1 MSDISDLE
9 NRISAAMDRISRG
22 LETLASPAQE
32 TDTAELE
39 GLQSALA
46 DEKLANAQLT
56 ERLSALNGRIEELE
70 RSLET
75 SSDAVEKAVEAR
87 EAAELL
93 LASARVDAA
102 SAEAARDAAE
112 SDAKQAKAEVAE
124 QAEKLLELE
133 ALKEQEM
140 PDLDLEQS
148 RDALS
153 QIERR
158 LGRIR
163 RTSRQLRG
171 ANQQLRDAAESGLSD
186 PNLINQSLVTE
197 LNNLK
202 AIRAAEVAEMDVITS
217 ALRPLLEVAGG
228 AEATDTNTGGES

>member
-22 LETLASPAQE
+22 LETVTSPAPE
-32 TDTAELE
+32 TNTAELE
-39 GLQSALA
+39 SLQSALA
-46 DEKLANAQLT
+46 NEKLANAQLT
-56 ERLSALNGRIEELE
+56 ERLNALNGRIEELE
-70 RSLET
+70 RDLE
-75 SSDAVEKAVEAR
+75 SSGDAVEKAVEAR

-102 SAEAARDAAE
+102 SAAAARDAVE
-112 SDAKQAKAEVAE
+112 SDVEQARAQLAE
-124 QAEKLLELE
+124 QAEKLQELE
-133 ALKEQEM
+133 TLEEQKM
-140 PDLDLEQS
+140 QDLDLEQS
-148 RDALS
+148 RDALI
-153 QIERR
+153 QFERR
-158 LGRIR
+158 LTRMR

-202 AIRAAEVAEMDVITS
+202 ATRAAEVAEMDVITS
-217 ALRPLLEVAGG
+217 ALRPMLEVTGG
-228 AEATDTNTGGES
+228 AEPSDIQNGGES